1 MIASFNLLS
10 FDPWG
15 WMMMMCFFVALP
27 CALLG
32 AFLILRRM
40 SLVGD
45 AISHSALPG
54 IVVAFAFVGDL
65 SSPWL
70 LVGAAIAG
78 LLVTFL
84 IEQIHRRTRIKQDSA
99 IGIAFTSL
107 FALGLVLIRFLLGD
121 KVHLHQDSV
130 LEGNVSHV
138 AYAKTVNF
146 LGFDVPDPI
155 FPAAIVAVITII
167 ILVVFYRVLTL
178 SSFDSGLAASFGYKP
193 AMVHYALMAV
203 LSVVVVSAF
212 EAVGAI
218 LVIALLILPGAT
230 AYLCT
235 HRLKLMLILSGVH
248 ALISSI
254 LGVHISYWFNGKE
267 SAGVVVA
274 GTLLFLL
281 AWMLGPADGVI
292 IKAIH
297 RRQNTLAESNNDELG
312 ATD

>member
-1 MIASFNLLS
+1 MAFILS
-10 FDPWG
+10 LDPWG
-15 WMMMMCFFVALP
+15 WMIIMCFFVALP

-32 AFLILRRM
+32 AYLILRRM

-70 LVGAAIAG
+70 LIGAAVAG
-78 LLVTFL
+78 VLVTVL
-84 IEQIHRRTRIKQDSA
+84 IEQIHQRTRIKQDSA

-107 FALGLVLIRFLLGD
+107 FALGLVLIRFLLGE
-121 KVHLHQDSV
+121 KVHLDQDCV

-138 AYAKTVNF
+138 ANSETVSF
-146 LGFDVPDPI
+146 LGLEVPDAL
-155 FPAAIVAVITII
+155 FPAGIVA
-167 ILVVFYRVLTL
+167 
-178 SSFDSGLAASFGYKP
+178 LATGI
-193 AMVHYALMAV
+193 VHYTLMAV

-235 HRLKLMLILSGVH
+235 HRLKLMLVLSALH
-248 ALISSI
+248 ALVSSI
-254 LGVHISYWFNGKE
+254 VGIYISVAFNGKA
-267 SAGVVVA
+267 SAGVVIA
-274 GTLLFLL
+274 GTLLFII
-281 AWMLGPADGVI
+281 AWLIGPADGVMT
-292 IKAIH
+292 KAYQ
-297 RRQNTLAESNNDELG
+297 RRKTQAS
-312 ATD
+312 

>member
-1 MIASFNLLS
+1 
-10 FDPWG
+10 
-15 WMMMMCFFVALP
+15 MMMCFFVALP

-32 AFLILRRM
+32 AYLILRRM

-70 LVGAAIAG
+70 LVGAAVAG
-78 LLVTFL
+78 VLVTFL

-107 FALGLVLIRFLLGD
+107 FALGLVLIRVLLGD

-138 AYAKTVNF
+138 TYAKTVRF
-146 LGFDVPDPI
+146 LGLDVPDSL
-155 FPAAIVAVITII
+155 FPAAIVAVVTVALII
-167 ILVVFYRVLTL
+167 VFYRILTL
-178 SSFDSGLAASFGYKP
+178 SSFDAGLAASLGYSP
-193 AMVHYALMAV
+193 GVVHYALMAV

-235 HRLKLMLILSGVH
+235 HRMKLMLFLSAVH

-254 LGVHISYWFNGKE
+254 AGIYISVWFNGKA
-267 SAGVVVA
+267 SAGVVIA

-281 AWMLGPADGVI
+281 AWMIGPADGVLV
-292 IKAIH
+292 KAIQ
-297 RRQNTLAESNNDELG
+297 RRRHLLD
-312 ATD
+312 

>member
-1 MIASFNLLS
+1 MNIVTTAMLNWN
-10 FDPWG
+10 PWG
-15 WMMMMCFFVALP
+15 MMMMMCFFVALP

-32 AFLILRRM
+32 AYLILRRM

-70 LVGAAIAG
+70 LAGAAIAG
-78 LLVTFL
+78 VLVTVL

-107 FALGLVLIRFLLGD
+107 FALGLVLIRFLIGD
-121 KVHLHQDSV
+121 KVHLDQDCV
-130 LEGNVSHV
+130 LEGDVSHV
-138 AYAKTVNF
+138 AYAKTVSI
-146 LGFDVPDPI
+146 LGADVPDALI
-155 FPAAIVAVITII
+155 PAGIVALTTVILIT
-167 ILVVFYRVLTL
+167 VFYRVLTL

-193 AMVHYALMAV
+193 GVVHYVLMAT
-203 LSVVVVSAF
+203 LSVVVVAAF

-235 HRLKLMLILSGVH
+235 HRLQLMLILSALH
-248 ALISSI
+248 ALVSSI
-254 LGVHISYWFNGKE
+254 AGIYISVHFNGKE
-267 SAGVVVA
+267 SAGVVIA
-274 GTLLFLL
+274 GTMLFIL
-281 AWMLGPADGVI
+281 AWLIGPADGVLV
-292 IKAIH
+292 KAIQ
-297 RRQNTLAESNNDELG
+297 RGKNTLDEAEI
-312 ATD
+312 

>member
-1 MIASFNLLS
+1 MIASLLRI
-10 FDPWG
+10 DNW
-15 WMMMMCFFVALP
+15 WMITMCFLVALP

-78 LLVTFL
+78 VLVTFL
-84 IEQIHRRTRIKQDSA
+84 IEQIHRHTRIKQDAA

-107 FALGLVLIRFLLGD
+107 FALGLVLIRVLLGD

-138 AYAKTVNF
+138 AYAATVNVF
-146 LGFDVPDPI
+146 GFDVPDSI
-155 FPAAIVAVITII
+155 IPAAIVAVVT
-167 ILVVFYRVLTL
+167 LVLIMIFYRVLTL

-193 AMVHYALMAV
+193 AMVHYTLMAV
-203 LSVVVVSAF
+203 ISVVVVSAF

-235 HRLKLMLILSGVH
+235 HRLKLMLVLSVVH
-248 ALISSI
+248 ALSSSI
-254 LGVHISYWFNGKE
+254 LGVYLSVLFNGKE

-274 GTLLFLL
+274 GTILFII
-281 AWMLGPADGVI
+281 AWMFCPADGVI
-292 IKAIH
+292 IKAIQ
-297 RRQNTLAESNNDELG
+297 RRNNTLEESNSKLLKH
-312 ATD
+312 

>member
-1 MIASFNLLS
+1 MIGQIQYLS
-10 FDPWG
+10 LGMDHI
-15 WMMMMCFFVALP
+15 WMMIMCFLVALP

-32 AFLILRRM
+32 AFLILRKM

-70 LVGAAIAG
+70 LVGAALAG

-84 IEQIHRRTRIKQDSA
+84 IEQIHLHTRVKQDSA

-107 FALGLVLIRFLLGD
+107 FALGLVLIPLLLGD

-130 LEGNVSHV
+130 IEGNVSHV
-138 AYAKTVNF
+138 AYAKT
-146 LGFDVPDPI
+146 LEIMGLQVPDSI
-155 FPAAIVAVITII
+155 IPAAIVALVTLSLII
-167 ILVVFYRVLTL
+167 ILYRVLML
-178 SSFDSGLAASFGYKP
+178 SSFDAGLSASFGYKP
-193 AMVHYALMAV
+193 SVVHYLFMAV
-203 LSVVVVSAF
+203 IAVVVVSAF

-230 AYLCT
+230 AFLCT
-235 HRLKLMLILSGVH
+235 YRLKMMLLISAAH
-248 ALISSI
+248 AFLSSI
-254 LGVHISYWFNGKE
+254 LGILISIRFNGKE

-274 GTLLFLL
+274 GTMLFVI
-281 AWMLGPADGVI
+281 AWLLGPADGVI
-292 IKAIH
+292 IKQIQ
-297 RRQNTLAESNNDELG
+297 RRIKLG
-312 ATD
+312 RSS

>member
-1 MIASFNLLS
+1 MLS

-15 WMMMMCFFVALP
+15 WMMLVCFFVALP

-32 AFLILRRM
+32 SYLILRRM

-70 LVGAAIAG
+70 LVGAAVAG
-78 LLVTFL
+78 VLVTFL

-107 FALGLVLIRFLLGD
+107 FALGLVLIRVLLGD
-121 KVHLHQDSV
+121 KVHLDQDCV
-130 LEGNVSHV
+130 LEGNLSHV
-138 AYAKTVNF
+138 AYAEKVSF
-146 LGFDVPDPI
+146 LGLKVPDMLI
-155 FPAAIVAVITII
+155 TSLIVAVCTIVL
-167 ILVVFYRVLTL
+167 LVVFYRVLTL
-178 SSFDSGLAASFGYKP
+178 SSFDAGLAASFGYRP
-193 AMVHYALMAV
+193 GVVHYLLMAV
-203 LSVVVVSAF
+203 LSVVVVAAF

-235 HRLKLMLILSGVH
+235 HRLKMMLFLSAVH
-248 ALISSI
+248 AGISSI
-254 LGVHISYWFNGKE
+254 LGVYISIWFNGKA
-267 SAGVVVA
+267 SAGVVIA

-281 AWMLGPADGVI
+281 AWMFGPADGVI
-292 IKAIH
+292 VKAIH
-297 RRQNTLAESNNDELG
+297 RRIKSPV
-312 ATD
+312 

>member
-1 MIASFNLLS
+1 MIASLLS
-10 FDPWG
+10 VDSW
-15 WMMMMCFFVALP
+15 WMVTMCFLVALP

-78 LLVTFL
+78 VLVTFL
-84 IEQIHRRTRIKQDSA
+84 IEQIHRHTRIKQDSA

-107 FALGLVLIRFLLGD
+107 FALGLVLIRVLLGD
-121 KVHLHQDSV
+121 KVHLHQDTV

-138 AYAKTVNF
+138 AYADTVKIF
-146 LGFDVPDPI
+146 TLDVPDAI
-155 FPAAIVAVITII
+155 IPAAIVAVVT
-167 ILVVFYRVLTL
+167 LVLIMLFYRILTL

-193 AMVHYALMAV
+193 AVVHYTLMAV
-203 LSVVVVSAF
+203 ISVVVVSAF

-235 HRLKLMLILSGVH
+235 HRLKLMLVLSAAH
-248 ALISSI
+248 ALSSSI
-254 LGVHISYWFNGKE
+254 LGIYISVWFNGKE

-274 GTLLFLL
+274 GTILFII
-281 AWMLGPADGVI
+281 AWMFGPADGVI

-297 RRQNTLAESNNDELG
+297 RKNNTLEESNLNESRT
-312 ATD
+312 TD

>member
-1 MIASFNLLS
+1 
-10 FDPWG
+10 
-15 WMMMMCFFVALP
+15 MCFLVALP

-78 LLVTFL
+78 VLVTFL
-84 IEQIHRRTRIKQDSA
+84 IEQIHRHTRIKQDAA

-107 FALGLVLIRFLLGD
+107 FALGLVLIRVLLGD

-138 AYAKTVNF
+138 AYAATVNVF
-146 LGFDVPDPI
+146 GFDVPDSI
-155 FPAAIVAVITII
+155 IPAAIVAVVT
-167 ILVVFYRVLTL
+167 LVLIMIFYRVLTL

-193 AMVHYALMAV
+193 AMVHYTLMAV
-203 LSVVVVSAF
+203 ISVVVVSAF

-235 HRLKLMLILSGVH
+235 HRLKLMLVLSVVH
-248 ALISSI
+248 ALSSSI
-254 LGVHISYWFNGKE
+254 LGVYLSVLFNGKE

-274 GTLLFLL
+274 GTILFII
-281 AWMLGPADGVI
+281 AWMFGPADGVI
-292 IKAIH
+292 IKAIQ
-297 RRQNTLAESNNDELG
+297 RRNNTLEESNSKLLKH
-312 ATD
+312 

>member
-1 MIASFNLLS
+1 MIASLLRI
-10 FDPWG
+10 DNW
-15 WMMMMCFFVALP
+15 WMITMCFLVALP

-78 LLVTFL
+78 VLVTFL
-84 IEQIHRRTRIKQDSA
+84 IEQIHRHTRIKQDAA

-107 FALGLVLIRFLLGD
+107 FALGLVLIRVLLGD

-138 AYAKTVNF
+138 AYAATVNVF
-146 LGFDVPDPI
+146 GFDVPDSI
-155 FPAAIVAVITII
+155 IPAAIVAVVT
-167 ILVVFYRVLTL
+167 LVLIMIFYRVLTL

-193 AMVHYALMAV
+193 AMVHYTLMAV
-203 LSVVVVSAF
+203 ISVVVVSAF

-235 HRLKLMLILSGVH
+235 HRLKLMLVLSVVH
-248 ALISSI
+248 ALSSSI
-254 LGVHISYWFNGKE
+254 LGVYLSVLFNGKE

-274 GTLLFLL
+274 GTILFII
-281 AWMLGPADGVI
+281 AWMFGPADGVI
-292 IKAIH
+292 IKAIQ
-297 RRQNTLAESNNDELG
+297 RRNNTLEESNSKLLKH
-312 ATD
+312 

>member
-1 MIASFNLLS
+1 MIAFLQNLSLS
-10 FDPWG
+10 VDHW
-15 WMMMMCFFVALP
+15 WMITMCFLVALP

-70 LVGAAIAG
+70 LVGAALAG

-84 IEQIHRRTRIKQDSA
+84 IEQIHMHTRIKQDSA

-107 FALGLVLIRFLLGD
+107 FALGLVLIRVLLGD

-130 LEGNVSHV
+130 IEGNVSHV
-138 AYAKTVNF
+138 AYAETVKILN
-146 LGFDVPDPI
+146 LDVPDSI
-155 FPAAIVAVITII
+155 IPAAIVA
-167 ILVVFYRVLTL
+167 LVTLGLLVLFYRILTL

-193 AMVHYALMAV
+193 NVVHYLLMAV
-203 LSVVVVSAF
+203 ISVVVVSAF

-235 HRLKLMLILSGVH
+235 HRLKLMLILSAAH
-248 ALISSI
+248 ALFSSI
-254 LGVHISYWFNGKE
+254 VGVSLSVLFNGKE

-274 GTLLFLL
+274 GTLLFML
-281 AWMLGPADGVI
+281 AWMIGPVDGVLV
-292 IKAIH
+292 KAIQ
-297 RRQNTLAESNNDELG
+297 RRKNLTETKTHGFG
-312 ATD
+312 AID

>member
-1 MIASFNLLS
+1 
-10 FDPWG
+10 
-15 WMMMMCFFVALP
+15 
-27 CALLG
+27 
-32 AFLILRRM
+32 M

-70 LVGAAIAG
+70 LVGAAVAG

-138 AYAKTVNF
+138 AYAETVNIM
-146 LGFDVPDPI
+146 GINIPDPI
-155 FPAAIVAVITII
+155 FPAAIVALITII
-167 ILVVFYRVLTL
+167 ILMFFYRILTL

-193 AMVHYALMAV
+193 NVVHYVLMAV

-230 AYLCT
+230 SYLCT
-235 HRLKLMLILSGVH
+235 HRLPHMLILSALH

-254 LGVHISYWFNGKE
+254 LGVYISYWYNGKE
-267 SAGVVVA
+267 SAGVVIA
-274 GTLLFLL
+274 GTVLFLI
-281 AWMLGPADGVI
+281 AWMVGPADGVI
-292 IKAIH
+292 TKAMH
-297 RRQNTLAESNNDELG
+297 RKKNTLQEDDENELG
-312 ATD
+312 TSH

>member
-1 MIASFNLLS
+1 
-10 FDPWG
+10 
-15 WMMMMCFFVALP
+15 MCFLVALP

-70 LVGAAIAG
+70 LVGAALAG

-84 IEQIHRRTRIKQDSA
+84 IEQIHTHTRVKQDSA

-107 FALGLVLIRFLLGD
+107 FALGLVLIRVLLGD

-130 LEGNVSHV
+130 IEGNVSHV
-138 AYAKTVNF
+138 AYAETLKIMS
-146 LGFDVPDPI
+146 LDVPSPI
-155 FPAAIVAVITII
+155 ISAAIVALVTLGLI
-167 ILVVFYRVLTL
+167 ILFYRVLTL
-178 SSFDSGLAASFGYKP
+178 SSFDSGLAAAFGYKP
-193 AMVHYALMAV
+193 SVVHYLLMAV
-203 LSVVVVSAF
+203 ISVVVVSAF

-235 HRLKLMLILSGVH
+235 HRLKFMLVLSATH

-254 LGVHISYWFNGKE
+254 IGVSMSVWFNGKE

-281 AWMLGPADGVI
+281 AWLIGPVDGVLV
-292 IKAIH
+292 KAIQ
-297 RRQNTLAESNNDELG
+297 RRNNILTESNRMIS
-312 ATD
+312 

>member
-1 MIASFNLLS
+1 MMASLLS
-10 FDPWG
+10 LDPWG

-70 LVGAAIAG
+70 LVGAAFAG
-78 LLVTFL
+78 VLVTFL

-107 FALGLVLIRFLLGD
+107 FALGLVLIRFLIGD
-121 KVHLHQDSV
+121 KVHLDQDCV

-138 AYAKTVNF
+138 AYTKTIDF
-146 LGFDVPDPI
+146 MGFDVPDSI
-155 FPAAIVAVITII
+155 FPAVVVAIITVILIVI
-167 ILVVFYRVLTL
+167 FYRILTL
-178 SSFDSGLAASFGYKP
+178 SSFDAGLAASFGYKP
-193 AMVHYALMAV
+193 GTVHYALMAV

-218 LVIALLILPGAT
+218 LVIALLVLPGAT

-235 HRLKLMLILSGVH
+235 HRLKLMLVLSAIH

-254 LGVHISYWFNGKE
+254 AGIYISVAFNGKE
-267 SAGVVVA
+267 SAGVVIA
-274 GTLLFLL
+274 GTILFLI
-281 AWMLGPADGVI
+281 AWMFGPADGVI
-292 IKAIH
+292 MKAIH
-297 RRQNTLAESNNDELG
+297 RRKKSLEGSSDFK
-312 ATD
+312 

>member
-1 MIASFNLLS
+1 MAFLLS
-10 FDPWG
+10 LDPWG
-15 WMMMMCFFVALP
+15 WMIIMCFFVALP

-32 AFLILRRM
+32 AYLILRRM

-70 LVGAAIAG
+70 LIGAAVAG
-78 LLVTFL
+78 VLVTVL
-84 IEQIHRRTRIKQDSA
+84 IEQIHQRTRIKQDSA

-107 FALGLVLIRFLLGD
+107 FALGLVLIRFLLGE
-121 KVHLHQDSV
+121 KVHLDQDCV

-138 AYAKTVNF
+138 AHSETVSF
-146 LGFDVPDPI
+146 LGLEIPDAL
-155 FPAAIVAVITII
+155 FPAGIVALATIVLI
-167 ILVVFYRVLTL
+167 IVFYRVLTL
-178 SSFDSGLAASFGYKP
+178 SSFDSGLAASFGYNP
-193 AMVHYALMAV
+193 GIVHYTLMAV

-235 HRLKLMLILSGVH
+235 HRLKLMLVLSAFH
-248 ALISSI
+248 ALVSSI
-254 LGVHISYWFNGKE
+254 VGIYISVSFNGKA
-267 SAGVVVA
+267 SAGVVIA
-274 GTLLFLL
+274 GTLLFIM
-281 AWMLGPADGVI
+281 AWLVGPADGVI
-292 IKAIH
+292 IKAYQ
-297 RRQNTLAESNNDELG
+297 RRKTQ
-312 ATD
+312 AT